1 MHAVINLIEDLDLRL
16 HHRSLMESA
25 GLQRIIELCQSFG
38 MPIID
43 LHLRNLQ
50 KILDDDERQLRERL
64 DQAILHD
71 LKNPQDVFN
80 AIFARTRD
88 TKAQDYFLSVMR
100 HLLLIREEGQ
110 PMVHY
115 YRLIDSLVTD
125 VVMDKKLAGVE
136 QRMGHSVEQ
145 IIAQFNEADRY
156 QAAEAEAAE
165 ARATAVRLKLEKE
178 TLEAEIAQGQDGL
191 VGSLKLQLE
200 RMEEKLNVS
209 RETTSR
215 LQGQLVTQRAGY
227 EEQIAQLEAQIMEL
241 FRMLKEVGKGV
252 ETILDGGAMDRRT
265 LVQQLEKDFQR
276 RKTISILEG
285 REGHR
290 RRANKANGNRA
301 SIEEDAQDDEDV
313 DATPIKGSLRRSKP
327 AGTLKKA
334 GKAPK
339 GVAVVDENGRVSQ
352 FMDADDEDAQE
363 QIQQQLAAGVNIVC
377 RQFSIRVTNSSSLL
391 SVFTSHGFCFKFA
404 QYTSVS
410 SSIGTST
417 SRWRSTL

>member
-25 GLQRIIELCQSFG
+25 GLQRIIELCQNFG
-38 MPIID
+38 LSAID
-43 LHLRNLQ
+43 LQLRNLQ
-50 KILDDDERQLRERL
+50 KVLDDDERQLRERL
-64 DQAILHD
+64 DQEILHD

-80 AIFARTRD
+80 AIFVRTRD
-88 TKAQDYFLSVMR
+88 TKAQDYFLSMMR

-115 YRLIDSLVTD
+115 YQLIDSLVTD

-156 QAAEAEAAE
+156 QAAETEAAE
-165 ARATAVRLKLEKE
+165 ARATTVRLKLEKE
-178 TLEAEIAQGQDGL
+178 ALEAEIAQGQDGL
-191 VGSLKLQLE
+191 VGSLKLRLE

-215 LQGQLVTQRAGY
+215 LQGQLVTQKAGY

-241 FRMLKEVGKGV
+241 FRMLKEVGRGV
-252 ETILDGGAMDRRT
+252 ETILDGGVMDRRT

-290 RRANKANGNRA
+290 RKANKANGHRGSA
-301 SIEEDAQDDEDV
+301 EDDAEDDEDV

-339 GVAVVDENGRVSQ
+339 GVAIVDENGRVSQ

-377 RQFSIRVTNSSSLL
+377 RQFSIKITNNSSSLI
-391 SVFTSHGFCFKFA
+391 
-404 QYTSVS
+404 
-410 SSIGTST
+410 SIHLLWVLFQV
-417 SRWRSTL
+417 RAVYERLLDVPIDDL

>member
-1 MHAVINLIEDLDLRL
+1 
-16 HHRSLMESA
+16 MESA
-25 GLQRIIELCQSFG
+25 GLQRIIELCQVYG
-38 MPIID
+38 MPGID
-43 LHLRNLQ
+43 KQLRNLQ
-50 KILDDDERQLRERL
+50 IILDEDERILRERL
-64 DQAILHD
+64 DQEILRD
-71 LKNPQDVFN
+71 LKNPQDVYN

-88 TKAQDYFLSVMR
+88 TKAQDHFLSMMR

-156 QAAEAEAAE
+156 QAAEVEAAE
-165 ARATAVRLKLEKE
+165 ARATAIRLKLEKE
-178 TLEAEIAQGQDGL
+178 VLEAEIAQGQDGL
-191 VGSLKLQLE
+191 VGSLKFQLG

-215 LQGQLVTQRAGY
+215 LQGQLVTQKAGY
-227 EEQIAQLEAQIMEL
+227 EEQITQLETQIMEL

-252 ETILDGGAMDRRT
+252 ETILDGGVMDRKT

-285 REGHR
+285 REGHGR
-290 RRANKANGNRA
+290 KANKANGHGA
-301 SIEEDAQDDEDV
+301 LAEDLPDDDDV
-313 DATPIKGSLRRSKP
+313 DVTPVKGSLRRSKP
-327 AGTLKKA
+327 AGTLKKS
-334 GKAPK
+334 GKASK
-339 GVAVVDENGRVSQ
+339 GVTVVDENGRVSQ
-352 FMDADDEDAQE
+352 FMDADDADAQE

-377 RQFSIRVTNSSSLL
+377 VISF
-391 SVFTSHGFCFKFA
+391 
-404 QYTSVS
+404 
-410 SSIGTST
+410 
-417 SRWRSTL
+417 